1 MQTSKKLPRNAGLTL
16 VEVLTAISIM
26 GVITAIAATNF
37 TAMQPSFRTRAAALA
52 VAGDLNQARMS
63 AVKEGLQYQYFPIS
77 GGYQIRRSDE
87 AGNWTVLKQKVIGT
101 EYPNVSYGHT
111 GVTNDPYGIAIAAA
125 SPAAAITFQSD
136 GSVQNAASVFLQA
149 EGYDGPVQQAVTL
162 SSAGR
167 VRIWRYG
174 GSAWQ

>member
-1 MQTSKKLPRNAGLTL
+1 VQTSKTPPPNAGLTL

-37 TAMQPSFRTRAAALA
+37 TAMQPSFRTRAAALE

-63 AVKEGLQYQYFPIS
+63 AVKEGVQFQLNPIA
-77 GGYQIRRSDE
+77 GGYQVRRSDG
-87 AGNWTVLKQKVIGT
+87 AGGWTVLKQVVLGT
-101 EYPNVSYGHT
+101 EYPHVTFGHT
-111 GVTNDPYGIAIAAA
+111 GVTNDPYGLAIAAS

-136 GSVQNAASVFLQA
+136 GSVQNAGGFFLEAS
-149 EGYDGPVQQAVTL
+149 GYDGPVQQAVTL

-167 VRIWRYG
+167 VRVWKHVGASWR
-174 GSAWQ
+174 